1 MAQNI
6 QTINWN
12 CLELPDGLG
21 YMASRAVAL
30 EHVAGETLLVGMLGD
45 ETQILILARMEPAKC
60 YILQREKIVVA
71 RRSRVDL
78 LHRHK
83 GKFKKKQ
90 SRHKPPHDIIRR
102 SPSKV

>member
-1 MAQNI
+1 
-6 QTINWN
+6 
-12 CLELPDGLG
+12 
-21 YMASRAVAL
+21 MASRAVAL

-83 GKFKKKQ
+83 GKLKKNKADI
-90 SRHKPPHDIIRR
+90 SHRTTLFAEAPP
-102 SPSKV
+102 KCKE